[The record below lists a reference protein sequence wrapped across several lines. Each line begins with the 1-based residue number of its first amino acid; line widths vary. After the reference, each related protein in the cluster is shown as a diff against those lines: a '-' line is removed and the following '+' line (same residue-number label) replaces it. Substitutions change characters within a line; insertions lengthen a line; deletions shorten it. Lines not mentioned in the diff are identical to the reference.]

1 MWIRMIGLFFFFL
14 ISSIFSDEIFLTSK
28 EKEVKITIEEPLTLT
43 FNLPDVKYV
52 KLYFLARAG
61 DENVQKPAGYADALI
76 IEINGKRITNPE
88 KLINK
93 SPIFRLKGKPEKEI
107 QWYSNNSWMIPIS
120 PDYNSVDTHWL
131 YSIENTK
138 ACEFLFDVTDFV
150 VKGENK
156 LKFIRLSR
164 PWSKIPLYFKN
175 VKIIYEKNG
184 IKSAKKE
191 ELISTLIAEN
201 IRINPE
207 ETKILPLPDKKE
219 NKKTFLKITV
229 RRDCKVLGGYGYYM
243 QILVNE
249 NFVDAVVDRRT
260 KRLFNKSVSFKR
272 PKREEEVFW
281 NLGDGIWLTFFSPD
295 FNTDVSRYGVNEI
308 EPYTYLLDI
317 TDLLKEKGPNFL
329 YIKNLYSKIKEIEY
343 KTELPLY
350 AKVEIIQKDIE
361 KEDRRVEEKIQLKGK
376 PKLEILEKGG
386 IKINFENT
394 YILLES
400 VFSYP
405 YGGFNK
411 LGKEIGKDN
420 EKDWE
425 VKIRKNTTKE
435 GEIFAKGKYYSI
447 ERKIKLNSESVLIE
461 DYIKN
466 LTSEDIGI
474 IFSNYINFE
483 NLPIYYARMAGLTSQ
498 SLNFYNCPQ
507 NPTIFYP
514 LKNSGIGIVAN
525 DDVYRNHGLLFYDIN
540 KKITGI
546 EDRNLCLGP
555 KSEYKISWSIYF
567 VESEDYYDFINLVRK
582 DWGSNIKIDG
592 PFYFVNYRSIVNST
606 EEELKK
612 LIDDKNA
619 KYIVFWEVRTQN
631 PVPEYDNK
639 KVVAYGPG
647 IFNPIFK
654 EEIEKVKE
662 AVQKLRRINPDL
674 KISLYTHCF
683 FICPEKPDDPTYKD
697 SWIVGRDGK
706 RAISQYNR
714 VDYYDYQPVFPTL
727 NNSYGKAYMEFIN
740 WYLDE
745 MGFDWIYWDES
756 TGPGILQDDDK
767 TFNFWDGYSAIINPE
782 TKTIEKKFAILG
794 LVCDEFI
801 MNIYEKIKKK
811 GGFILFNGAA
821 VTKSRIKCFSFVE
834 SQDLILRLYNTHLNT
849 PLAYGFGKPS
859 MKELIDRLNYGTIY
873 ARTHLD
879 YQSDIVTKFYPI
891 TIEEIHSGWV
901 KGKERII
908 TAKSG
913 IFGWDGEYKA
923 RIFIYNEKGECMTP
937 NPPINLYKEK
947 IKIHVPSDG
956 IVIIEK
962 IK

>member
-1 MWIRMIGLFFFFL
+1 MGIKRSIYVFLFL
-14 ISSIFSDEIFLTSK
+14 ISFIFSEEIFLTPK
-28 EKEVKITIEEPLTLT
+28 EKEVKVTIEKPLNLT
-43 FNLPDVKYV
+43 FNLPDVKSA

-61 DENVQKPAGYADALI
+61 DENLQKPAGYADALI
-76 IEINGKRITNPE
+76 IEINGKRITEPA

-93 SPIFRLKGKPEKEI
+93 SPVFRLKGKPEKEI
-107 QWYSNNSWMIPIS
+107 PWYSNNSWMIPIS
-120 PDYNSVDTHWL
+120 PDYNSFDTHWL

-138 ACEFLFDVTDFV
+138 ACEFIFDITEFV

-164 PWSKIPLYFKN
+164 PWSKIPLYFKD
-175 VKIIYEKNG
+175 VRIIYEKNG
-184 IKSAKKE
+184 IKSTKKE
-191 ELISTLIAEN
+191 EVISTVIAEN
-201 IRINPE
+201 IRIDPE
-207 ETKILPLPDKKE
+207 ETKILTLPDKKE

-229 RRDCKVLGGYGYYM
+229 RRDYKVFGGYGYYM
-243 QILVNE
+243 QMSINE
-249 NFVDAVVDRRT
+249 KFVDASIDRKT
-260 KRLFNKSVSFKR
+260 KRLINKSFSFKR
-272 PKREEEVFW
+272 PGREKETFW

-295 FNTDVSRYGVNEI
+295 FYTDVSSYTGNEK

-317 TDLLKEKGPNFL
+317 TDLLKEKGPNYL
-329 YIKNLYSKIKEIEY
+329 YIRNLYSKIREIEY

-350 AKVEIIQKDIE
+350 AKVEIIQKNIE
-361 KEDRRVEEKIQLKGK
+361 NGKEKTKEKIQLKGK
-376 PKLEILEKGG
+376 PKLKILENGG

-400 VFSYP
+400 IFSYP

-411 LGKEIGKDN
+411 LGKEAGKYN
-420 EKDWE
+420 EKEWR
-425 VKIRKNTTKE
+425 VKVKKNTSSE
-435 GEIFAKGKYYSI
+435 GEILAKGKYYSI
-447 ERKIKLNSESVLIE
+447 ERKIKINSNSILIE
-461 DYIKN
+461 DNIKN

-483 NLPIYYARMAGLTSQ
+483 NLPLYYARMAGLTSQ

-525 DDVYRNHGLLFYDIN
+525 DDVYRNHGLLFYDID

-546 EDRNLCLGP
+546 EDRNFCLGP
-555 KSEYKISWSIYF
+555 KSVYKISWSVYF
-567 VESEDYYDFINLVRK
+567 VQSEDYYDFINLVRK
-582 DWGSNIKIDG
+582 DWGSNIKIEG
-592 PFYFVNYRSIVNST
+592 PVYFTNYRSVVNST
-606 EEELKK
+606 VEGFKK
-612 LIDDKNA
+612 LIDDKKA
-619 KYIVFWEVRTQN
+619 KYIAFWEVRTQN
-631 PVPEYDNK
+631 PVPEFDNRR
-639 KVVAYGPG
+639 VVAYGCG
-647 IFNPIFK
+647 IFGPIFK

-662 AVQKLRRINPDL
+662 AVQKLRRIAPDL

-683 FICPEKPDDPTYKD
+683 FICPEKPDDPKYKD
-697 SWIVGRDGK
+697 SWIVGKDGK
-706 RAISQYNR
+706 RAVSQYNR
-714 VDYYDYQPVFPTL
+714 KEYYDYQPVFPTL
-727 NNSYGKAYMEFIN
+727 NNSYGKAYMKFID
-740 WYLDE
+740 WYLND

-756 TGPGILQDDDK
+756 TGPGIIGEKDK
-767 TFNFWDGYSAIINPE
+767 TYNLWDGYSAIINPD
-782 TKTIEKKFAILG
+782 TKTIEKKFALLP

-801 MNIYEKIKKK
+801 MNIYEKVKRK

-821 VTKSRIKCFSFVE
+821 VTKSRIKCPSFVE

-891 TIEEIHSGWV
+891 TVEEIHSGWI
-901 KGKERII
+901 KGRERII

-913 IFGWDGEYKA
+913 NFGWDGKYKA
-923 RIFIYNEKGECMTP
+923 RIFIYNDRGECITK
-937 NPPINLYKEK
+937 NPTINLYEGE
-947 IKIHVPSDG
+947 IKIDVPSGG

-962 IK
+962 IE

>member
-1 MWIRMIGLFFFFL
+1 MGLKKTAFVFLFL
-14 ISSIFSDEIFLTSK
+14 ISFIFSEEIFLTPK
-28 EKEVKITIEEPLTLT
+28 EKEVKVTIEEPLNLT
-43 FNLPDVKYV
+43 FNLPNVKYA

-61 DENVQKPAGYADALI
+61 DESIQKPAGYADALI
-76 IEINGKRITNPE
+76 IEINEKKITEPT

-93 SPIFRLKGKPEKEI
+93 SPVFRLKGKPEKEI
-107 QWYSNNSWMIPIS
+107 LWYSNNSWMIPIS
-120 PDYNSVDTHWL
+120 PDYNSVDNHWL

-138 ACEFLFDVTDFV
+138 ACEFIFDITDFV
-150 VKGENK
+150 FKGENK
-156 LKFIRLSR
+156 LKLIRLSR
-164 PWSKIPLYFKN
+164 PWSKIPLYFKD

-184 IKSAKKE
+184 EKSTKKE
-191 ELISTLIAEN
+191 DEISKLIAEN

-207 ETKILPLPDKKE
+207 ETKVLLLPDKEE

-229 RRDCKVLGGYGYYM
+229 RRNCEVLGGYGYYM

-249 NFVDAVVDRRT
+249 NFVDASIDRKT
-260 KRLFNKSVSFKR
+260 KRLFNKSFSFKR
-272 PKREEEVFW
+272 PGREEEVFW

-295 FNTDVSRYGVNEI
+295 FNTDTSSYTGKEK

-317 TDLLKEKGPNFL
+317 TDLLKEKGQNYL

-350 AKVEIIQKDIE
+350 AKVEIIQKNIE
-361 KEDRRVEEKIQLKGK
+361 KEEKKEEKIQLKGK
-376 PKLEILEKGG
+376 PKLKILENGG
-386 IKINFENT
+386 IKIDFENT

-400 VFSYP
+400 IFSYP

-411 LGKEIGKDN
+411 LGKEKSKDN
-420 EKDWE
+420 EKEWKVDI
-425 VKIRKNTTKE
+425 KKNTSLE
-435 GEIFAKGKYYSI
+435 GEIFGKGKYYSI
-447 ERKIKLNSESVLIE
+447 DRKVKLTSESILIE
-461 DYIKN
+461 DSIKN

-483 NLPIYYARMAGLTSQ
+483 NLPIYYTRMAGLTSQ
-498 SLNFYNCPQ
+498 SLNFYNCPE

-525 DDVYRNHGLLFYDIN
+525 DDVYRNHGLLFYDLD

-546 EDRNLCLGP
+546 EDRNFCLGP
-555 KSEYKISWSIYF
+555 KSKYRISWSVYF
-567 VESEDYYDFINLVRK
+567 VQSEDYYDFINLVRK
-582 DWGSNIKIDG
+582 DWGSNIKIEG
-592 PFYFVNYRSIVNST
+592 PIYFINYRSIVDFT
-606 EEELKK
+606 DEDLKK

-631 PVPEYDNK
+631 PVPEYDNR
-639 KVVAYGPG
+639 KVVALGPG
-647 IFNPIFK
+647 IFDLIFK
-654 EEIEKVKE
+654 EEIEKIKE
-662 AVQKLRRINPDL
+662 AIQKLRRIKPDL
-674 KISLYTHCF
+674 KISLYTHSF

-714 VDYYDYQPVFPTL
+714 KEYYDYQPVFPTL
-727 NNSYGKAYMEFIN
+727 NNSYGKAYMKVMN
-740 WYLDE
+740 WYLND

-756 TGPGILQDDDK
+756 TGPGILVEDNK
-767 TFNFWDGYSAIINPE
+767 TYNFWDGYSAIINIE
-782 TKTIEKKFAILG
+782 TKNIEKKFAVLG

-801 MNIYEKIKKK
+801 MNIYEKVKRK

-821 VTKSRIKCFSFVE
+821 VTKSRIKCPSFVE
-834 SQDLILRLYNTHLNT
+834 SQDLILRLCNTHLNT

-908 TAKSG
+908 TSKSG
-913 IFGWDGEYKA
+913 NFGWDGKYRAK
-923 RIFIYNEKGECMTP
+923 IYMYNENGEYINQ
-937 NPPINLYKEK
+937 NPLIKIYEGK
-947 IKIHVPSDG
+947 IKIDVPPGG
-956 IVIIEK
+956 IVIIER
-962 IK
+962 IE